1 MNFLCCCDSQVVAR
15 QTDVSKVMRNR
26 RLLLYSFF
34 VRRELFLLWC
44 VIKHDDGD
52 WYCVF
57 DQSDAFTELNG
68 PSITYRIYSDLR
80 LENTEQINM
89 MMMIRN

>member
-1 MNFLCCCDSQVVAR
+1 M
-15 QTDVSKVMRNR
+15 
-26 RLLLYSFF
+26 
-34 VRRELFLLWC
+34 LWC
-44 VIKHDDGD
+44 VIIHDGDD

-57 DQSDAFTELNG
+57 DRSDAFTELNG

-80 LENTEQINM
+80 LENTEQIDMM